1 MRKLPVGHLVRLCII
16 AALLVSAALL
26 ARASGYFRGGIASR
40 LSGTEGTGAP
50 RDLVSEFAAGEMV
63 QAVSPRTVLV
73 RMPDGETTAT
83 AWGGEETA
91 AGARCFTAILG
102 EALGSAGSPEPLDE
116 SSFRAAVDAGGVYF
130 EFFCPMPLDALAVWL
145 GSDGQGAAAVSARMI
160 FLSLAEQTVT
170 VCFRASDGAFRRCAT
185 AAVSETL
192 AARMQEFQGR
202 AARFAF
208 EDDTLSAPDPYA
220 VIFSEL
226 PTVTAAASAPVRDA
240 GNPAALL
247 RAAGMN
253 SYVTTSYVEA
263 DGTHVF
269 IDEGR
274 TLRFGTAGTV
284 RFRTDIAAGER
295 QTGEGLAAAV
305 SYASAVALHGAADY
319 LGAATLRVMDILTDG
334 ADRYIVSFGYCL
346 NGIPVHLSAGD
357 AARIEIRSGQLV
369 QFELKLRTY
378 AFTDGAEELLPMP
391 MAAAIAAEDG
401 AAPELVYADS
411 GERVSCTW
419 VKAG

>member
-130 EFFCPMPLDALAVWL
+130 DFFCPMPLDALAVWL
-145 GSDGQGAAAVSARMI
+145 GSNGQGAAAVSARMI

-263 DGTHVF
+263 D
-269 IDEGR
+269 
-274 TLRFGTAGTV
+274 GTV